1 MIILFSPSE
10 GKNPPQDTSLNTKDT
25 QIDALFSNAKYKQK
39 AIDSYIQALKQCDNA
54 TICKIFGTKTLK
66 LEDLSLCQNLLK
78 TPRMPAIE
86 LYSGVAYKALDFKNL
101 SADSQHF
108 LLYNVFIC
116 SNLFGFVRAGDNLP
130 FYNLHQNKGFGAFEL
145 KAIYKAQK
153 ENMDSFLVD
162 KAVLDLRAQA
172 YIKVYEPEI
181 PHLRAEFL
189 HNGKALSHYAKHYRG
204 LYLKELSK
212 HYAKDSHLNLK
223 NLEHLTFQNLTLK
236 DINHKNHIKTLV
248 YEIMQK

>member
-1 MIILFSPSE
+1 MITLFSPSE
-10 GKNPPQDTSLNTKDT
+10 GKNPPKDTNLSPKDT
-25 QIDALFSNAKYKQK
+25 QIKALFSNTSYKQK

-66 LEDLSLCQNLLK
+66 LEDVSLCQNLLK

-101 SADSQHF
+101 SPDSRHF
-108 LLYNVFIC
+108 LLCNVFIC
-116 SNLFGFVRAGDNLP
+116 SNLFGFVRASDNLP

-153 ENMDSFLVD
+153 KDMESLLADRE
-162 KAVLDLRAQA
+162 VLDLRAQA

-189 HNGKALSHYAKHYRG
+189 YNGKTLSHYAKHYRG

-212 HYAKDSHLNLK
+212 HYAKDSRLNLE
-223 NLEHLTFQNLTLK
+223 NLTFENLALK
-236 DINHKNHIKTLV
+236 DITHKKHIKTLV